1 MGRSDLTEIDYLLH
15 SPEDRAGALSF
26 GRGKEPPSAQTRFNR
41 VVSLPALLAYADA
54 VAEDRA
60 PSEGLSVEL
69 ATQIAE
75 LVQPDSA
82 LGGARPKNAV
92 EDDESLWIAKFP
104 ERNDRWNFARA
115 EAATLALARLCGI
128 HTPDTQVLEIAGR
141 SVVLI
146 RRFDRIKT
154 EGGYFRPRMVS
165 ALTILGAG
173 DTINDRARWSYPL
186 LADELR
192 RRSHRPN
199 ADLVELYR
207 RMVFNALISN
217 SDDHPRNHALIAP
230 GRDWELS
237 PAYDLMP
244 NPQTSLEKRDLAMAI
259 GRFNRYANRENLLSE
274 SAQFRLSR
282 EAAAAIIDKMHG
294 IVRAEWHAVM
304 RSHGVTDT
312 DCQRLAGAFVY
323 PGFDLDPQT
332 VLASLA

>member
-1 MGRSDLTEIDYLLH
+1 
-15 SPEDRAGALSF
+15 
-26 GRGKEPPSAQTRFNR
+26 
-41 VVSLPALLAYADA
+41 
-54 VAEDRA
+54 
-60 PSEGLSVEL
+60 
-69 ATQIAE
+69 
-75 LVQPDSA
+75 
-82 LGGARPKNAV
+82 
-92 EDDESLWIAKFP
+92 
-104 ERNDRWNFARA
+104 
-115 EAATLALARLCGI
+115 
-128 HTPDTQVLEIAGR
+128 
-141 SVVLI
+141 
-146 RRFDRIKT
+146 
-154 EGGYFRPRMVS
+154 
-165 ALTILGAG
+165 
-173 DTINDRARWSYPL
+173 
-186 LADELR
+186 
-192 RRSHRPN
+192 
-199 ADLVELYR
+199 
-207 RMVFNALISN
+207 MVFNALISN